1 MINDI
6 FDFSAATAITA
17 DINTCEYSF
26 TLGKSLTTLN
36 LRLWIAETL
45 VYKIEERNWD
55 LWNEDFM

>member
-1 MINDI
+1 LINDI

-45 VYKIEERNWD
+45 VYKIEERN
-55 LWNEDFM
+55 